1 MRTTTAL
8 RIVPLFL
15 LLPALVQ
22 AQTDTTQTAKKDSI
36 PKVVFGGYVDAYYAF
51 YTDSVGDG
59 NFQKFPTVSPR
70 SELGLNVALLT
81 AQYDADKVRGMVALQ
96 YGDIPASAWDPTF
109 NNILE
114 AHAGV
119 RLCTKLW
126 LDAGYFR
133 TYLGT
138 EGLYPKENI
147 ASSLSLN
154 TWHQP
159 YFESGAR
166 LVYSPTDKWTLN
178 LYVLNGYNRYVDNNS
193 KKSLGL
199 LATYSLGDKGNINY
213 ANYTGDDTPTAADS
227 ISHMRIYNNFYI
239 NYTIKKLKLQFGADY
254 CIQQHSGLDDAD
266 ATATMFSGVFALK
279 YQCKKGFA
287 VYAREE
293 WFNDPDAFMGGVFA
307 DKNGELTG
315 LNLTGTTAGLE
326 IKPTPD
332 TYVRLEGRQ
341 LMMDPDLQI
350 FRTDHDNTSNRTE
363 VMLNM
368 GITF

>member
-1 MRTTTAL
+1 MRKPY
-8 RIVPLFL
+8 PLHLVLFAL
-15 LLPALVQ
+15 LLPTLVHAQ
-22 AQTDTTQTAKKDSI
+22 ADSTQTAKKDTI

-96 YGDIPASAWDPTF
+96 YGDIPASSWNPTF

-119 RLCTKLW
+119 RLCPKLW

-133 TYLGT
+133 THFGT

-147 ASSLSLN
+147 TSSVSVN
-154 TWHQP
+154 TWHEP

-166 LVYSPTDKWTLN
+166 LVYSPTDKWTFN
-178 LYVLNGYNRYVDNNS
+178 LYVLNGYNLYVDNNS
-193 KKSLGL
+193 QKSIGL

-227 ISHMRIYNNFYI
+227 ISHLRIHNNFYI
-239 NYTIKKLKLQFGADY
+239 NYTIKKLKVQFGADY
-254 CIQQHSGLDDAD
+254 CIQEHSGLDDAD
-266 ATATMFSGVFALK
+266 ASATMFSGVFALK
-279 YQCKKGFA
+279 YQCGKRFA

-293 WFNDPDAFMGGVFA
+293 WFNDPDAFMAGAFV

-315 LNLTGTTAGLE
+315 LMLTGTTAGLE

-332 TYVRLEGRQ
+332 TYVRFEGRQ
-341 LMMDPDLQI
+341 LMTDADLEI
-350 FRTDHDNTSNRTE
+350 FRTDHDNISTRTE